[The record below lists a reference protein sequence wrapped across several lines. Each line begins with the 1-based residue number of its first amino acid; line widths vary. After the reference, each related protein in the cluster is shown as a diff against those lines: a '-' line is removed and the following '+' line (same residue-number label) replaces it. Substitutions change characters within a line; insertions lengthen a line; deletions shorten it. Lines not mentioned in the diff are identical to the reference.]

1 VGSAGEWAERT
12 QHEGLWRNR
21 LPAAA
26 QLDSAIAECRARSTA
41 LRHIAE
47 LEGHV
52 AESTSLVARQERIV
66 TNLERIGQ
74 DAARAS
80 RILEALR
87 AMQVSEKRQLEEIRS
102 SLAD

>member
-1 VGSAGEWAERT
+1 VSDLAQFTDGPQQGE
-12 QHEGLWRNR
+12 LWRNR

-26 QLDSAIAECRARSTA
+26 QLESVIPASVTRSIA

-52 AESTSLVARQERIV
+52 ADSTSLVARQERIV

-87 AMQVSEKRQLEEIRS
+87 AMQVSETRQLEAIRS
-102 SLAD
+102 SLRE

>member
-1 VGSAGEWAERT
+1 MT
-12 QHEGLWRNR
+12 
-21 LPAAA
+21 
-26 QLDSAIAECRARSTA
+26 RSTT
-41 LRHIAE
+41 LRHLAE
-47 LEGHV
+47 LEAHV

-87 AMQVSEKRQLEEIRS
+87 ALQVSESLQLEAIRS
-102 SLAD
+102 SLRE